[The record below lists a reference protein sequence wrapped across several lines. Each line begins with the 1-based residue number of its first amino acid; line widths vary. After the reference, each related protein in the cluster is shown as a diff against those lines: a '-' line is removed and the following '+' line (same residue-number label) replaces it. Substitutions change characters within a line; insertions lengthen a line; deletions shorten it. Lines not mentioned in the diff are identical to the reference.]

1 MFIDKVRH
9 LEQQNKSLE
18 MELVTLRQKQSEP
31 SRIANLYQQE
41 MRDLRSQV
49 EELNRDKN
57 RALIERN
64 NLEDELQVGG
74 SAQETRPVTQY
85 HLILI
90 VCCLLLVTSH
100 CRKSA

>member
-31 SRIANLYQQE
+31 SRVANLYQQE

-49 EELNRDKN
+49 EDLNRDKN
-57 RALIERN
+57 RILIERN
-64 NLEDELQVGG
+64 NLEDELQVQPLAEIFKFIHFLLPIL
-74 SAQETRPVTQY
+74 SFLS
-85 HLILI
+85 HLIAEAQCEI
-90 VCCLLLVTSH
+90 
-100 CRKSA
+100 R

>member
-9 LEQQNKSLE
+9 LEQQNKGLE

-31 SRIANLYQQE
+31 SRIAHLYQQE

-57 RALIERN
+57 HILIERN
-64 NLEDELQVGG
+64 TLEDELQVNPFFFFFL
-74 SAQETRPVTQY
+74 SKDNDNVKR
-85 HLILI
+85 
-90 VCCLLLVTSH
+90 
-100 CRKSA
+100 

>member
-49 EELNRDKN
+49 EDLNRDKN
-57 RALIERN
+57 RILIERN
-64 NLEDELQVGG
+64 YLEDELQVQPLGN
-74 SAQETRPVTQY
+74 ST
-85 HLILI
+85 H
-90 VCCLLLVTSH
+90 
-100 CRKSA
+100 